1 MVAALACVQGEDPE
15 LARALA
21 ASLADADDGYAG
33 GSGRPA
39 GQGFGAGVAPRGA
52 APTAAD
58 DEEADLAAA
67 IAASLADSKPPP
79 QPHDEQPQQRD
90 EPGAA
95 GGQQQQQRQDQQQQQ
110 AAEAPPV
117 AAPAPGVALPELGP
131 EPEAGT
137 AGAVEVALRLP
148 GGARAS
154 RRFFSASD
162 TVGHLAAFAAQQGA
176 DMGACQ
182 LAAQFPRRLF
192 ADWGQSLSEAG
203 VGHKELVTVE
213 TRQ

>member
-1 MVAALACVQGEDPE
+1 LVWAGLQGDDPE

-21 ASLADADDGYAG
+21 ASLADADGSG

-39 GQGFGAGVAPRGA
+39 SRGFGAAAAASGGG

-58 DEEADLAAA
+58 DEADLAAA
-67 IAASLADSKPPP
+67 IAASLADSQPPPP
-79 QPHDEQPQQRD
+79 QQPQQQDEQQQLQKQRE
-90 EPGAA
+90 EPGLA
-95 GGQQQQQRQDQQQQQ
+95 GDQQEQQEKQ
-110 AAEAPPV
+110 AA
-117 AAPAPGVALPELGP
+117 AAPAPAVVLPELGP
-131 EPEAGT
+131 EPEAG
-137 AGAVEVALRLP
+137 AEGAVEVGLRLP

-154 RRFFSASD
+154 RRFSSASD

-192 ADWGQSLSEAG
+192 ADWEQNLSEAG

-213 TRQ
+213 ARQ